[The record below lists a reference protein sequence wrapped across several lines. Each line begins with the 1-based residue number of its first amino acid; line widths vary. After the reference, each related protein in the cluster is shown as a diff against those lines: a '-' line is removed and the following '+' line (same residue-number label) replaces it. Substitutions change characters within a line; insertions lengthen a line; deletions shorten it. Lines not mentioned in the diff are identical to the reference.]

1 MQVVYEDATTNPA
14 TTNANDIKS
23 KTIFY
28 YVGSN
33 RGIGTVLLN
42 ENSDYEIYKVTSETG
57 TETSSTSGNY
67 VTLTNLTLD
76 NNEKTGRNCC

>member
-1 MQVVYEDATTNPA
+1 MERVIGDILRKAQDVLCQCRLCTRMQQQIA

-42 ENSDYEIYKVTSETG
+42 ENSDYEIYKV
-57 TETSSTSGNY
+57 NF
-67 VTLTNLTLD
+67 
-76 NNEKTGRNCC
+76 